1 MSGLDRRTALSK
13 VCEDSLQVRR
23 FFTYASSCSSDM
35 STTRGVESK
44 VEIGQE
50 SGDCGK
56 FGIAES
62 VVGIF
67 DLAVTK
73 FLCEKVE
80 EEAGKVL
87 EETVLG
93 VDNLHELIVFV
104 GTGEGGF
111 DYGLGV
117 GEEEFG
123 EFTHLAPTFRECEGR
138 LQHVER
144 RLL

>member
-1 MSGLDRRTALSK
+1 
-13 VCEDSLQVRR
+13 
-23 FFTYASSCSSDM
+23 M

-62 VVGIF
+62 VDGIF
-67 DLAVTK
+67 NSSFTK
-73 FLCEKVE
+73 FLCKQVE
-80 EEAGKVL
+80 EEAGEVL

-93 VDNLHELIVFV
+93 VDNLHELIVFF

-117 GEEEFG
+117 GEEELRKL
-123 EFTHLAPTFRECEGR
+123 THRAPLPASTP
-138 LQHVER
+138 
-144 RLL
+144 

>member
-62 VVGIF
+62 VEGIF

-80 EEAGKVL
+80 EEAGEVL

-104 GTGEGGF
+104 GAGEGGF

-123 EFTHLAPTFRECEGR
+123 EFTHRAPTFQECEGR
-138 LQHVER
+138 LRHVD
-144 RLL
+144 L